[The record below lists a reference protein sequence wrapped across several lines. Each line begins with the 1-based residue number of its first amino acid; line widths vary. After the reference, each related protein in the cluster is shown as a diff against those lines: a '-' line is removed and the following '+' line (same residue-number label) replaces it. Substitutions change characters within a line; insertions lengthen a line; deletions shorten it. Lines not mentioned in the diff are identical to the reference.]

1 VFSDHSSHCY
11 QASSKTYLPYYFSQE
26 GRRTG
31 GFFVGCVIINS
42 MREEGFKKISLWA
55 GLLLLIA
62 LLFFL
67 LASRVWFTK
76 ALGFFSKPIASVE
89 KILLESYRQNTA
101 WTTYFTTIKTKDQQI
116 FQLQGQLN
124 QLAIEKNQLSS
135 CLEENDK
142 IKKLL
147 GSPLPAQW
155 QFMEAKVLGISE
167 VMKIDKGQKDG
178 INEGM
183 MVISENILVGKI
195 IKVNENDALVQL
207 LSDSNTKIPVLVKK
221 PGPDKIQPTGG
232 VQARGLLFGQGGE
245 KLLLDRVLQ
254 AEDIQKG
261 DLVITSGEE
270 NWRPDLLIGQIID
283 VAPKSA
289 EVYQKA
295 RVSPL
300 VESSKLRIVFVVV
313 K

>member
-1 VFSDHSSHCY
+1 
-11 QASSKTYLPYYFSQE
+11 
-26 GRRTG
+26 
-31 GFFVGCVIINS
+31 
-42 MREEGFKKISLWA
+42 MREEGFKKIGLWT

-62 LLFFL
+62 LLFFF
-67 LASRVWFTK
+67 LASKSWFAK
-76 ALGFFSKPIASVE
+76 VLGVFSKPMASVE
-89 KILLESYRQNTA
+89 KILLENYQKGTF
-101 WTTYFTTIKTKDQQI
+101 WTTYFATIKTKDQQI
-116 FQLQGQLN
+116 FQLQWRLN
-124 QLAIEKNQLSS
+124 QLALEQNQLSS

-167 VMKIDKGQKDG
+167 RMKIDKGQKDG
-178 INEGM
+178 IKEGM
-183 MVISENILVGKI
+183 MVISENILVGKV
-195 IKVNENDALVQL
+195 IKINENNALVQL

-221 PGPDKIQPTGG
+221 PGPDKAQPAGG
-232 VQARGLLFGQGGE
+232 VQARGLLSGQGGE

-270 NWRPDLLIGQIID
+270 NWLPDLLIGQIID

-300 VESSKLRIVFVVV
+300 VDSSKLRIVFIII